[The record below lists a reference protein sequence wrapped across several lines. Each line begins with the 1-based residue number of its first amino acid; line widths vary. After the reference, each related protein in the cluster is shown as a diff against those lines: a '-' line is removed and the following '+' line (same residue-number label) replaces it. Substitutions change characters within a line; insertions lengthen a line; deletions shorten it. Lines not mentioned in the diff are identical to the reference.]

1 VPSTPRVIDDRDVVE
16 REPTRTFSSVLRPG
30 SITMK
35 NGPPD
40 VTGQAVTV
48 PVRSRVVSLEL
59 IEDVS
64 VQAADA
70 PEYDLLAAYAI

>member
-1 VPSTPRVIDDRDVVE
+1 
-16 REPTRTFSSVLRPG
+16 
-30 SITMK
+30 MK

-48 PVRSRVVSLEL
+48 PVRLAVVSLEL